1 MIACKVTAPMVFEET
16 NSGHCVEIIL
26 RLIPEISIPLRTGG
40 KFLKEIIVNVYRD
53 RSFNVC

>member
-1 MIACKVTAPMVFEET
+1 MVFEET

>member
-1 MIACKVTAPMVFEET
+1 MVFEET

-40 KFLKEIIVNVYRD
+40 KFLKEIVNVYRD
-53 RSFNVC
+53 RSFIVF